1 MGSNRLP
8 ACAPDNLNQNNNLRS
23 RIETNTSMASR
34 LHATVCQFPPVGK
47 IFRSVDALE
56 EHKSTLSAGRVAL
69 GCNRIQLDA
78 EEAGPTSPVFF
89 CHHRTIKLRLKLQSR
104 DSP

>member
-47 IFRSVDALE
+47 IFRSVDAPVASRWDVTASN
-56 EHKSTLSAGRVAL
+56 STQKKPGQPARFFFVTIAPSNSA
-69 GCNRIQLDA
+69 
-78 EEAGPTSPVFF
+78 
-89 CHHRTIKLRLKLQSR
+89 
-104 DSP
+104 